1 MGLTVTS
8 GNDDLRHNLVH
19 GDVGGGARHGH
30 DKAPA
35 AIGHQRQKAR
45 EAATFTA
52 DAMAGQRPQH
62 GECDGGGT
70 SA

>member
-1 MGLTVTS
+1 MTTSATTSCTVTWVTER
-8 GNDDLRHNLVH
+8 GT
-19 GDVGGGARHGH
+19 GH

-35 AIGHQRQKAR
+35 AIGHQRQNA

-62 GECDGGGT
+62 GECDDGGT